1 MVPVRVFGLTKDFPQ
16 GFWRPRPH
24 RAVDGLS
31 FDIPEGGVFGLLGP
45 NGAGKSTTLKL
56 LLDLLRPTSGRAE
69 IFGRPAGDL
78 AARQRL
84 GFLPENPAF
93 YDHLTAEELLE
104 YFAGLFGYRGEE
116 RRARAGAALD
126 RVGLGADRRRPL
138 RQYSKGMVQRVGLA
152 QAIVNDPA
160 LVILDEPMSGLDPV
174 GRRDVREMIL
184 ALRDEGRTVLFS
196 SHILSDAEQLCSRVG
211 ILAKGRLVAEGT
223 VGELTHHAGG
233 TDVTASGVPPAF
245 VDRMTPRVRKV
256 SPIADGRY
264 RFELPAGE
272 RPEPFIAELAA
283 AGAMLVSVAPVGA
296 SLEEAFMQALGTGAR
311 HAGEVPGSPGPEGP
325 GLRPESSG
333 RRDESSP
340 GPDGPEFRPE
350 GSEFR
355 GEGPGLRNDM
365 RADDGVSKAGHR

>member
-1 MVPVRVFGLTKDFPQ
+1 MFPVRVFGLTKDFPQ

-56 LLDLLRPTSGRAE
+56 LLDLLRPTTGRAE
-69 IFGRPAGDL
+69 ILGRPAGDVE
-78 AARQRL
+78 ARQRL
-84 GFLPENPAF
+84 GFLPENPTF

-104 YFAGLFGYRGEE
+104 YFAGLFGYRGED
-116 RRARAGAALD
+116 RRARASAALD

-160 LVILDEPMSGLDPV
+160 LVILDEPMSGLDPI

-223 VGELTHHAGG
+223 IGELTRHTGG
-233 TDVTASGVPPAF
+233 TDVTASNVPSAF
-245 VDRMTPRVRKV
+245 VDRVAARVRKT
-256 SPIADGRY
+256 SRIADGRY

-272 RPEPFIAELAA
+272 RPEPFIADLAA
-283 AGAMLVSVAPVGA
+283 AGAVLVAVAPVGA
-296 SLEEAFMQALGTGAR
+296 SLEEAFMHALGTDRDGRA
-311 HAGEVPGSPGPEGP
+311 GSPGPEGA
-325 GLRPESSG
+325 GLPDDPRAGLQGE
-333 RRDESSP
+333 RQD
-340 GPDGPEFRPE
+340 PDGASRSDRP
-350 GSEFR
+350 
-355 GEGPGLRNDM
+355 
-365 RADDGVSKAGHR
+365 